1 MISIDIYSRIPIYI
15 QIVDGIKQAI
25 LLKMLAEGEQ
35 IQSVRE
41 FSVSVG
47 VNPNTVSKAYLELE
61 RQNLLTGAAGK
72 GYFFT
77 PGAYERL
84 REASLQEAKKA
95 FMDAKNRLLENGVSA
110 ETLKQW
116 ISATQEEVNQ

>member
-72 GYFFT
+72 GYFVT